1 MADDEGTSITELR
14 ISGMHCA
21 ACSSNVAKA
30 LRNVEGVEAADVN
43 LATEIATVSHLDVSP
58 DDLKTAVEEAG
69 FGVVSDHVDIR
80 IGGMHCAS
88 CVANVTKALHKV
100 DGISEAN
107 VNLATETATIEYDPR
122 SASLGDM
129 KTAIEDLGFK
139 YLGLAG
145 EARDAAEEEH
155 RADLRSKFRRIVM
168 GFAVSIPMMAVMHL
182 RPELPLPMGILMF
195 AISLPFFVYLA
206 YPIFSA
212 AFSSLSNR
220 HLDMDVMYAMGI
232 GVAYGSSVLGTF
244 RIVLTPHFMFYDTAL
259 MLASFLTLGRYL
271 EARAKGRTSDA
282 IRKLMDLR
290 PDVAIVLRDGQ
301 EVEVPVDEVRKGDT
315 VVVKPGSR
323 VPVDGKVID
332 GSGTI
337 DESMM
342 TGEPMPVVKDVGADV
357 TGGTLVRNGLIR
369 FEATA
374 VGRDTALFRIIEMVE
389 RAQGSRPPVQ
399 RLADRAV
406 TVFIPAV
413 LTIAIVA
420 FLGWYL
426 VGGSTL
432 LFALTTAIAV
442 LVIACPCALGLA
454 TPTAVTVGVGRG
466 AELGILIKEGEAL
479 ERADDISVVLFDK
492 TGTLTEGE
500 PRVTDVVTYGV
511 ERPELLGMA
520 AAVEAGSQHPL
531 AEAVV
536 NAAKEEAASAMEAT
550 GFETVEGKGISAAVG
565 VNVVSVGNRSM
576 MEERS
581 VSIDGKVSARMAK
594 MEMAGKTVIA
604 VASGSEVVGLIAV
617 SDPVKGTSRKAV
629 KVLKGMGIDVAMVT
643 GDNPDTAG
651 AVARRIG
658 IQNVHAGVLPG
669 GKADVVRR
677 MQESGE
683 VVAFVGDGI
692 NDAPALAQ
700 ADVGIAIGSGTDV
713 AVEAGEVVLVGDD
726 PLDTA
731 AAVQLGR
738 KVMSRIRGNLFWA
751 FAYNTALIPLAAGML
766 FPVTGWTFR
775 PELGAMAMALSSFSV
790 ISLSLLLRKWEPAK

>member
-1 MADDEGTSITELR
+1 L
-14 ISGMHCA
+14 
-21 ACSSNVAKA
+21 
-30 LRNVEGVEAADVN
+30 
-43 LATEIATVSHLDVSP
+43 
-58 DDLKTAVEEAG
+58 
-69 FGVVSDHVDIR
+69 
-80 IGGMHCAS
+80 
-88 CVANVTKALHKV
+88 
-100 DGISEAN
+100 
-107 VNLATETATIEYDPR
+107 
-122 SASLGDM
+122 
-129 KTAIEDLGFK
+129 
-139 YLGLAG
+139 
-145 EARDAAEEEH
+145 
-155 RADLRSKFRRIVM
+155 IVM
-168 GFAVSIPMMAVMHL
+168 QLRPALPVPMGYLMLAVSA
-182 RPELPLPMGILMF
+182 
-195 AISLPFFVYLA
+195 PFFVYLA
-206 YPIFSA
+206 HPIFSA
-212 AFSSLSNR
+212 AFKSLRNR

-232 GVAYGSSVLGTF
+232 GVAYGSSVFGTF
-244 RIVLTPHFMFYDTAL
+244 RIVLTTEFMFYDTAL

-290 PDVAIVLRDGQ
+290 PDVAIVVKDGN
-301 EVEVPVDEVRKGDT
+301 EVEVPVDEVRQGDT

-323 VPVDGKVID
+323 VPVDGNVVE
-332 GSGTI
+332 GSGTV

-342 TGEPMPVVKDVGADV
+342 TGEPMPVVKNTGDKV

-406 TVFIPAV
+406 AVFIPAV

-426 VGGSTL
+426 VAGSTL

-479 ERADDISVVLFDK
+479 ERADHISIVVFDK

-511 ERPELLGMA
+511 DRAGVLGLV

-531 AEAVV
+531 AEAIV
-536 NAAKEEAASAMEAT
+536 NAATAEGAGDAT
-550 GFETVEGKGISAAVG
+550 ATDFETVEGKGITANVDGAV
-565 VNVVSVGNRSM
+565 VAVGNRALM
-576 MEERS
+576 DERT
-581 VSIDGKVSARMAK
+581 IDLDGRTSSRMARL
-594 MEMAGKTVIA
+594 ERAGRTVMA
-604 VASGSEVVGLIAV
+604 VASDGRVVGLIAV
-617 SDPVKGTSRKAV
+617 SDPVKPSARRAV
-629 KVLKGMGIDVAMVT
+629 KALEGMGIDVAMIT
-643 GDNPDTAG
+643 GDNAGTAG

-658 IQNVHAGVLPG
+658 IHNVHAGVLPG
-669 GKADVVRR
+669 GKADVVRG
-677 MQESGE
+677 MQDNGE

-726 PLDTA
+726 PMDTA
-731 AAVQLGR
+731 AAIQLGR

-751 FAYNTALIPLAAGML
+751 FAYNTALIPLAAGLL

-775 PELGAMAMALSSFSV
+775 PELGAMAMAMSSFSV
-790 ISLSLLLRKWEPAK
+790 ITLSLMLKGYVPPVRQKRGRPPRDI